1 MKAYRI
7 QTLFFVLVFIFFG
20 RDCAAQ
26 LTNDSTIIKPD
37 TLQQH
42 DSTPVKMQQQL
53 PDSITPVKIQTSTL
67 TDILKKNKY
76 LNITATPLSFVT
88 KQKTKTGKEFLFYI
102 LSVAILLLAI
112 FKVLYTKYFNNIFR
126 VFFNTSLRQNQLT
139 DLLIQAKLPSL
150 IFNAFFVISA
160 GLYAWLLLNQFYPIK
175 QSNNYLLLAISVLSV
190 GVLYLGKFLALKIIG
205 WISGMGTTIDQYIF
219 VIFLINKITGIIL
232 IPFIVLLA
240 FAPAGWL
247 TFVIV
252 SSFFIVGILF
262 LLRYLRSYGL
272 LQNQIKINGFHFLLY
287 ILGMEV
293 LPILIIYKLL
303 VRVLI

>member
-1 MKAYRI
+1 
-7 QTLFFVLVFIFFG
+7 
-20 RDCAAQ
+20 
-26 LTNDSTIIKPD
+26 
-37 TLQQH
+37 
-42 DSTPVKMQQQL
+42 
-53 PDSITPVKIQTSTL
+53 
-67 TDILKKNKY
+67 
-76 LNITATPLSFVT
+76 
-88 KQKTKTGKEFLFYI
+88 
-102 LSVAILLLAI
+102 LLLAI